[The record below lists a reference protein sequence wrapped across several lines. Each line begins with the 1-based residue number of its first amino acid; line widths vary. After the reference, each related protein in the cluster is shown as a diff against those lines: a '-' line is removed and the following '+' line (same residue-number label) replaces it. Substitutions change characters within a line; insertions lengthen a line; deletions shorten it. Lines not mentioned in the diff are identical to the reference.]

1 MQSRPSQAP
10 AARRTPE
17 DPACTH
23 RCQRLSPAQGRLR
36 HGVSRVRLR
45 VRIARQGRPAPAS
58 AASARRRLLAALA
71 DSGDVAMACRVA
83 GVSRG
88 RLLALLAE
96 DADFQARWAGLSG
109 ARMQLLDWVLAN
121 RALAALESVP
131 DKAAAPDKAAVALAQ
146 WVIDQRGRPR
156 TGAPAAERPGGPARA
171 GRRAAE
177 RAEAR
182 ADGGAAG
189 EPDDEAEIAALIE
202 TIRARI
208 EAAEADIE
216 AAGGPGAP

>member
-1 MQSRPSQAP
+1 M
-10 AARRTPE
+10 
-17 DPACTH
+17 
-23 RCQRLSPAQGRLR
+23 
-36 HGVSRVRLR
+36 RLR
-45 VRIARQGRPAPAS
+45 VRIARRGRPAEPGAVS
-58 AASARRRLLAALA
+58 VRRRLLAALA
-71 DSGDVAMACRVA
+71 DSGDVAMACRAA

-88 RLLALLAE
+88 RLLVLLAE
-96 DADFQARWAGLSG
+96 DAGFQARWAGLAG
-109 ARMQLLDWVLAN
+109 ARMQLLDWVLAD

-146 WVIDQRGRPR
+146 WVIDQRGRAR
-156 TGAPAAERPGGPARA
+156 TGVPAAERPGGPARA

-208 EAAEADIE
+208 EAAEADIGP
-216 AAGGPGAP
+216 AGGPGVP